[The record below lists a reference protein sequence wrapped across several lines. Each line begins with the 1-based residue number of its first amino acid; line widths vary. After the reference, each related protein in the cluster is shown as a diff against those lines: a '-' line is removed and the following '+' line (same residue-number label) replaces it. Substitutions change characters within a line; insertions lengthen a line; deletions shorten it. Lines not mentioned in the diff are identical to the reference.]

1 MKFMTHYEKKWRRAG
16 VALLIPLLS
25 ISIPPM
31 ALAQRHEGGAG
42 RAEAPRMQAP
52 RMQAPMREAPRMA
65 PTGRTVERP
74 YHGSIG
80 HANVGAVPRANFNVH
95 RNFDAEVNRGYGHYG
110 GRHPRGF
117 IVPVLP
123 FGFST
128 FYIGGVP
135 YYYSDGDYYQQG
147 PSGYTVVDPPDG
159 AATGEIPSG
168 SVPIDVG
175 GQTWYYLDGTFY
187 EPQGSGY
194 AVAVPPMGVMVPEL
208 PSGAAQIDRNGNVY
222 YQSGDV
228 YYQPVMQNGVTMYVT
243 VAPPQ

>member
-25 ISIPPM
+25 ISISQIT
-31 ALAQRHEGGAG
+31 LAQRHEGGAG
-42 RAEAPRMQAP
+42 RAEAPRT
-52 RMQAPMREAPRMA
+52 QAPMREAPQSHMA
-65 PTGRTVERP
+65 PAGRTVERQ

-80 HANVGAVPRANFNVH
+80 HANVGTVPRANFNVH
-95 RNFDAEVNRGYGHYG
+95 RNFDAEVNHGYGHFE
-110 GRHPRGF
+110 GRRPRGF
-117 IVPVLP
+117 VLPVLP
-123 FGFST
+123 FGYST

-147 PSGYTVVDPPDG
+147 PSGYTVVAPPDG
-159 AATGEIPSG
+159 AVMGGIPSG
-168 SVPIDVG
+168 SIPIDVNG
-175 GQTWYYLDGTFY
+175 ETWYYLDGTFY

-194 AVAVPPMGVMVPEL
+194 GVVAAPMGVMVPEL
-208 PSGAAQIDRNGNVY
+208 PSGAAQVDLNGNVY
-222 YQSGDV
+222 YQYGGV